1 MSHPGLQVPQAHT
14 SSNAAFRWPGR
25 ASNENPQRRVRGL
38 GGRGAEL
45 ALTLMACPKKPF
57 PRTSPWIR
65 SQGRKICCE
74 QLLEQRRDSERLMS
88 RLSRSGSLGE
98 LGPGDLEMLLL
109 RLRRRR
115 RRRRRDEGGDRAA
128 LKDPAWKPGGRN
140 LRVTLVFPT
149 SAVRV
154 LGRGRGTLT
163 LDRGVV
169 WGRQTSGVYVSM
181 GKSPAKRE
189 P

>member
-1 MSHPGLQVPQAHT
+1 MTWSHPGLQVPQAHT
-14 SSNAAFRWPGR
+14 RSNTAFRWPGR
-25 ASNENPQRRVRGL
+25 AGDEKSPEV
-38 GGRGAEL
+38 GGRAGGQQGGA

-109 RLRRRR
+109 RLQKRRT
-115 RRRRRDEGGDRAA
+115 DEGGDAA
-128 LKDPAWKPGGRN
+128 GLRDPARKPGGRN
-140 LRVTLVFPT
+140 LRATPVFPM
-149 SAVRV
+149 SAARV
-154 LGRGRGTLT
+154 L
-163 LDRGVV
+163 
-169 WGRQTSGVYVSM
+169 
-181 GKSPAKRE
+181 
-189 P
+189 